1 MAQLRWGIEQ
11 HLAVAI
17 SARKLADAEQFAK
30 KHGLAKAYEGYEAL
44 AKDAEIDAV
53 YIGAINPA
61 HYEIGRLMLDH
72 GKHVLCEKPLCINEG
87 QSKRLLAHAQAK
99 KLFFMEAIW
108 SRFFPSY
115 IQLRDRLN
123 AGELGDIQ
131 QVDVS
136 FGFPLADVDR
146 LRMKQ
151 LGGGTV
157 LDLGVYTIQ
166 VILWAFRAAPTKIV
180 ATEKLN
186 EDGVD
191 LEVSAELHFANGGIA
206 RMKTSA
212 LEKQTNTATVR
223 GSKGT
228 MTKWHNFAGVS
239 SVRGRFRTTL
249 PLRWQPGPRSS
260 TWRWPSVLGSW
271 PTRNSLPRS
280 TDWPKPTRGT
290 RRWAKDAEIDAVY
303 IGAINPAHYEIGRL
317 MLDHGKHVLCE
328 KPLCINEG
336 QSKRLLA
343 HAQAKKLFFMEAIWS
358 RFFPSYIQLRDRLNA
373 GELGDIQQ
381 VDVSFGFPLADVD
394 RLRMK
399 QLGGGTVLDLGVYTI
414 QVILWAFRAAPTKIV
429 AKGKLNE
436 DGVDLEVSAELHFA
450 NGGIARM
457 KTSALEKQTNTATV
471 RGSKG
476 TMTVSDCTYI
486 DGSRKEY
493 TLPEGARHP
502 FNFQNSCGLR
512 YEAEEVRQCIA
523 GGRLES
529 ASVPHIESL
538 LIARIQDE
546 IRRQIGVQFPED
558 AEFKV

>member
-1 MAQLRWGIEQ
+1 MAPLRWGIVSAGKISHDFTTALATWPKEQ
-11 HLAVAI
+11 HLAVAV

-30 KHGLAKAYEGYEAL
+30 KQGLAKAYEGYEAL
-44 AKDAEIDAV
+44 AKDAEIDVV

-115 IQLRDRLN
+115 VQLRDRID

-131 QVDVS
+131 QVEVA

-166 VILWAFRAAPTKIV
+166 VILWA
-180 ATEKLN
+180 
-186 EDGVD
+186 
-191 LEVSAELHFANGGIA
+191 
-206 RMKTSA
+206 
-212 LEKQTNTATVR
+212 
-223 GSKGT
+223 
-228 MTKWHNFAGVS
+228 
-239 SVRGRFRTTL
+239 
-249 PLRWQPGPRSS
+249 
-260 TWRWPSVLGSW
+260 
-271 PTRNSLPRS
+271 
-280 TDWPKPTRGT
+280 
-290 RRWAKDAEIDAVY
+290 Y
-303 IGAINPAHYEIGRL
+303 
-317 MLDHGKHVLCE
+317 
-328 KPLCINEG
+328 
-336 QSKRLLA
+336 
-343 HAQAKKLFFMEAIWS
+343 
-358 RFFPSYIQLRDRLNA
+358 
-373 GELGDIQQ
+373 
-381 VDVSFGFPLADVD
+381 
-394 RLRMK
+394 
-399 QLGGGTVLDLGVYTI
+399 
-414 QVILWAFRAAPTKIV
+414 RAAPTKIV

-476 TMTVSDCTYI
+476 TMTLHDFWCPLALTDI

-493 TLPEGARHP
+493 TLPDGARHP

-529 ASVPHIESL
+529 ASVPHSESL